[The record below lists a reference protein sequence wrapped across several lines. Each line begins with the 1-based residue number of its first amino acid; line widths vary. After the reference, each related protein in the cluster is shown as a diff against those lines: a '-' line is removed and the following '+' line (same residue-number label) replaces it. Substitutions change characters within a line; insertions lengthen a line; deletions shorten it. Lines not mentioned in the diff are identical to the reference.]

1 MEHEDK
7 ILSTLSTAIINRK
20 LFKIEYADE
29 ILVNTKFNALKN
41 KYNEEEMRFLVL
53 KGTAKNNAY
62 NPDKDNIFIKFKDGS
77 IK

>member
-1 MEHEDK
+1 M
-7 ILSTLSTAIINRK
+7 
-20 LFKIEYADE
+20 
-29 ILVNTKFNALKN
+29 NTKFNALKN

-77 IK
+77 IKEITEISEQWNIRSLSNPVVKHYIAYPK